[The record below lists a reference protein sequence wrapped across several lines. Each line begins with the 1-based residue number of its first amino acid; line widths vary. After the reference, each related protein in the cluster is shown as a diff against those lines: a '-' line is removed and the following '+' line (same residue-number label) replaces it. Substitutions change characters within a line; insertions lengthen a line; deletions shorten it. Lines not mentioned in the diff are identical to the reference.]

1 MASVTSVFGWVVQSF
16 LRLSVFLVA
25 AVSSLDNPEGL
36 ISHRDSATDQPLV
49 VADGSE
55 KENNKTTA
63 ELVWKSGDRLP
74 GRPVGLKD
82 NKLAFESKLFRKP
95 LEIDINWLKSFE
107 VTSKAK
113 SFKSNEPFAIQLIDG
128 QVLFGD
134 IKKLDEDVLK
144 VESKRAGKF
153 EIDRT
158 RVASVTN
165 QKLSQTLV
173 AGNIDLDR
181 WDAKRGDKR
190 YWKSNDNG
198 EVVATRDD
206 IHLYLESELPES
218 CLIDLEVGWKG
229 TLDFTLALEIP
240 NGARNLGHVPRLESW
255 EGSIVFRHDDDF
267 EVVLPE
273 LEQDTKSLKLLI
285 HWDRKTNEVV
295 IHDEKGAELASAL
308 IQRFGENAKP
318 GIFFQNKNGDLHIKS
333 LGIRN
338 ASPGFDPSKTSLQL
352 KSKDTVNA
360 TMKSFDGSTWI
371 ASDSDGEAVEIAA
384 EEFIA
389 AFKFNPD
396 SKLQL
401 AAGDTLRF
409 EDGEKVVGELVA
421 VSVDSVTVKT
431 QASPQPIV
439 FKTGRLRQIQFDR
452 RRKTKNAEKFN
463 HVLVS
468 DVGKLRGRLESGSP
482 TDDNVLF
489 WCVQGASDA
498 VPFAS
503 SVLGKE
509 HVSARVILERDK
521 ESRQVD
527 NEWPDTLFLNN
538 RDLLPVKFRSA
549 NETEIV
555 VDSFFE
561 NRVLPGAEIR
571 AVEFGA
577 GGQTEKFDFTSS
589 DWVKSS
595 KVKLSQR
602 KLKLKKDGTVGHTDL
617 MGRGGFEFELDWSSN
632 QYGILNV
639 DFGRSLNKKGKVEE
653 PSAVSFAIMMY
664 AQQCYVTAG
673 NNGQNIGGDAINKP
687 GKPIKFRVS
696 IEKDKLVVYAE
707 NKKRYTKKLVEG
719 FGRSVGFR
727 LNDQWGQNISC
738 TLSNLELSDG
748 FLSGEYIDVKRKEL
762 VLTIPRL
769 KARNPPSQ
777 ILCATNFDLVRGS
790 LVSMDDEHVMFRSGG
805 SVNRY
810 SRDVLSSIIWID
822 TESLIASLADDEL
835 DESAEEAVKE
845 KQKQD
850 SEEPKT
856 SPAATV
862 KGAARVL
869 LGAPLE
875 QAASLPGADRQVA
888 QVLMHG
894 GRRVTLTLD
903 RWADDKIIGHSAML
917 GVCKIP
923 FKQIY
928 EIRMGKYA
936 SEATDVPWSDWVAKL
951 APKPK
956 LDGSSGAGQEDSAI
970 FGSDSP
976 LIGQTPKLNFEML
989 DGKKVK
995 LESLKGQV
1003 VVLDFWATWCGPCV
1017 KSLPDVKKVIDGYP
1031 ESTVTLITINQN
1043 ESKAKIKS
1051 FLKSRKLDFKVAM
1064 DDGEISDKFKVEAI
1078 PQTVIIG
1085 SDGKVQFV
1093 KVGVT
1098 NDMEKKLRNAIDSL
1112 LDSKQD

>member
-1 MASVTSVFGWVVQSF
+1 MASVTSVFGWIVQS
-16 LRLSVFLVA
+16 SVFLVA
-25 AVSSLDNPEGL
+25 AVSSLDNPEGV
-36 ISHRDSATDQPLV
+36 ISHRDSATEQPLV
-49 VADGSE
+49 VVDDSE
-55 KENNKTTA
+55 KENHKTTA

-74 GRPVGLKD
+74 GRPIGLKE
-82 NKLAFESKLFRKP
+82 KRLTFESKLFRKP
-95 LEIDINWLKSFE
+95 LEIDVNWLKSFE
-107 VTSKAK
+107 VVSKAK
-113 SFKSNEPFAIQLIDG
+113 SFKSDETFAVQLIDG

-134 IKKLDEDVLK
+134 IKKLDEDILT

-153 EIDRT
+153 EIDRP
-158 RVASVTN
+158 RIASITN

-181 WDAKRGDKR
+181 WNAKRGDKR
-190 YWKSNDNG
+190 YWKSNSNG

-218 CLIDLEVGWKG
+218 CLIDLEVAWDEA
-229 TLDFTLALEIP
+229 LDFTLALEIP
-240 NGARNLGHVPRLESW
+240 YGARSLGYVPRLESW

-308 IQRFGENAKP
+308 IRRQGENAKP

-352 KSKDTVNA
+352 KSKDAVNA
-360 TMKSFDGSTWI
+360 TMKSFDGSTWV

-384 EEFIA
+384 EEFVA

-468 DVGKLRGRLESGSP
+468 DVGKLRGRLEGGSP

-489 WCVQGASDA
+489 WRVQGASEA

-509 HVSARVILERDK
+509 RVSARVILERDK
-521 ESRQVD
+521 ESRQAD
-527 NEWPDTLFLNN
+527 NKWPDTLFLNN

-549 NETEIV
+549 DETEIV

-595 KVKLSQR
+595 KVKLSQG
-602 KLKLKKDGTVGHTDL
+602 KLKLKKDGTIGHNDL
-617 MGRGGFEFELDWSSN
+617 MGRGGFEFELDWSIN

-639 DFGRSLNKKGKVEE
+639 DFGRSLDKKGKVEE
-653 PSAVSFAIMMY
+653 PSTVSFAIMLY
-664 AQQCYVTAG
+664 GQHCYVTAG
-673 NNGQNIGGDAINKP
+673 NNVQNIGGNAINKP
-687 GKPIKFRVS
+687 GKPIKFRVAL
-696 IEKDKLVVYAE
+696 EKDKLVVYAE

-727 LNDQWGQNISC
+727 LNDQWGQNVSC
-738 TLSNLELSDG
+738 TLSKLELADG

-769 KARNPPSQ
+769 KARNPPAQ
-777 ILCATNFDLVRGS
+777 ILCAKNFDLVRGS

-810 SRDVLSSIIWID
+810 SRDILGSIVWID
-822 TESLIASLADDEL
+822 TESLVASLADDEL
-835 DESAEEAVKE
+835 DESAEEAAKE

-856 SPAATV
+856 SSTAIV
-862 KGAARVL
+862 KG
-869 LGAPLE
+869 
-875 QAASLPGADRQVA
+875 QVA

-923 FKQIY
+923 FKQVY
-928 EIRMGKYA
+928 EIRMGTYA

-956 LDGSSGAGQEDSAI
+956 LDGGSGAGQEDSAI

-976 LIGQTPKLNFEML
+976 LIGQTPKLNFKML

-995 LESLKGQV
+995 LESLKGQI

-1017 KSLPDVKKVIDGYP
+1017 KSLPNVKKVIDGYP

-1043 ESKAKIKS
+1043 ESKTKIKS
-1051 FLKSRKLDFKVAM
+1051 FLKSRELDFKVAM

-1078 PQTVIIG
+1078 PQTVIIDA
-1085 SDGKVQFV
+1085 DGKIQFV
-1093 KVGVT
+1093 KVGVA

>member
-1 MASVTSVFGWVVQSF
+1 MASVTSVFGWIVQS
-16 LRLSVFLVA
+16 SVFLVA
-25 AVSSLDNPEGL
+25 AVSSLDNPEGV
-36 ISHRDSATDQPLV
+36 ISHRDSATEQPLV
-49 VADGSE
+49 VVDDSE
-55 KENNKTTA
+55 KENHKTTA

-74 GRPVGLKD
+74 GRPIGLKE
-82 NKLAFESKLFRKP
+82 KRLTFESKLFRKP
-95 LEIDINWLKSFE
+95 LEIDVNWLKSFE
-107 VTSKAK
+107 VVSKAK
-113 SFKSNEPFAIQLIDG
+113 SFKSDETFAVQLIDG

-134 IKKLDEDVLK
+134 IKKLDEDILT

-153 EIDRT
+153 EIDRP
-158 RVASVTN
+158 RIASITN

-181 WDAKRGDKR
+181 WNAKRGDKR
-190 YWKSNDNG
+190 YWKSNSNG

-218 CLIDLEVGWKG
+218 CLIDLEVAWDEA
-229 TLDFTLALEIP
+229 LDFTLALEIP
-240 NGARNLGHVPRLESW
+240 YGARSLGYVPRLESW

-308 IQRFGENAKP
+308 IRRQGENAKP

-352 KSKDTVNA
+352 KSKDAVNA
-360 TMKSFDGSTWI
+360 TMKSFDGSTWV
-371 ASDSDGEAVEIAA
+371 ASDSDGDAVEIAA
-384 EEFIA
+384 EEFVA

-439 FKTGRLRQIQFDR
+439 FKTDRLRQIQFDR

-489 WCVQGASDA
+489 WRVQGASEA

-509 HVSARVILERDK
+509 HVSARVTLERDK
-521 ESRQVD
+521 EAGQID

-577 GGQTEKFDFTSS
+577 GGQTEKFGFASS
-589 DWVKSS
+589 DWLKSP
-595 KVKLSQR
+595 KVKLS
-602 KLKLKKDGTVGHTDL
+602 KGKFKLKKTDTVGHADL
-617 MGRGGFEFELDWSSN
+617 MGRGGFEFELDWSN
-632 QYGILNV
+632 HQYGILNV
-639 DFGRSLNKKGKVEE
+639 DFGRSLSEKGKIKE
-653 PSAVSFAIMMY
+653 PSSVSFAIMLY
-664 AQQCYVTAG
+664 AQQCFVTAG
-673 NNGQNIGGDAINKP
+673 NDARNVGNNPINK
-687 GKPIKFRVS
+687 GAKPIKFRVVV
-696 IEKDKLVVYAE
+696 EKDKLVVYAK
-707 NKKRYTKKLVEG
+707 NKKCYTKKLVEG

-727 LNDQWGQNISC
+727 LSDQWGQNISC
-738 TLSNLELSDG
+738 TLSNLELADG
-748 FLSGEYIDVKRKEL
+748 ALSGEYIDVKRKEM

-769 KARNPPSQ
+769 KARNPPAQ
-777 ILCATNFDLVRGS
+777 ILCATNFDLARGN
-790 LVSMDDEHVMFRSGG
+790 LVSVNDEHVMFRSGG

-810 SRDVLSSIIWID
+810 SRDVLSSIVWID
-822 TESLIASLADDEL
+822 TESLIASLAEDEL
-835 DESAEEAVKE
+835 GEAAENAAKD
-845 KQKQD
+845 KQKED
-850 SEEPKT
+850 PEEPK
-856 SPAATV
+856 AN
-862 KGAARVL
+862 
-869 LGAPLE
+869 
-875 QAASLPGADRQVA
+875 PGTDENCQVV
-888 QVLMHG
+888 QVLMRG
-894 GRRVTLTLD
+894 GRRVTLALE
-903 RWADDKIIGHSAML
+903 RWADDKIIGHSALL
-917 GVCKIP
+917 GVCEIP

-936 SEATDVPWSDWVAKL
+936 NEATDVPWSDWVAKL

-956 LDGSSGAGQEDSAI
+956 LDGNNGAGQEDSAI

-976 LIGQTPKLNFEML
+976 LIGQAPKLNFKML

-995 LESLKGQV
+995 LESLKGQI

-1017 KSLPDVKKVIDGYP
+1017 KSLPNVKKVIDGYP

-1043 ESKAKIKS
+1043 ESKEKVKS

-1078 PQTVIIG
+1078 PQTVIVDA
-1085 SDGKVQFV
+1085 DGKVQFV